1 MKKTLFITGA
11 AGFIGHETAK
21 EAVKAGWQVTALV
34 HAGKSAESL
43 RQIGARPIVG
53 DVHQPLTWMAE
64 AQDATAFIDLV
75 QPQLPQHLG
84 QQEMEAMSA
93 ERVDMTRRVLDALRG
108 LPAEKRPLFI
118 AVSGADDLQ
127 PDAHNVISHD
137 SALRAQP
144 RGFGHIG
151 IPRRKLIEASGLDA
165 TYVYLGNLVY
175 GPGKVKARQYVAGL
189 NHGTAHVIGE
199 GTNRLPMVHVTDAAR
214 ALVHL
219 ATLAH
224 ANTTVDGMAA
234 LAVTNVV
241 GRTFLAMDGADATQR
256 MLWDATADA
265 MGVKR
270 PASVPAW
277 LATRVAGSIRVES
290 MTLDVHADNSA
301 LRKTGFSLTYPSY
314 REGVPATLAHL
325 GSPSVEASI
334 AHRVM
339 SANLPTTQG
348 CASMECG
355 YVRLRCIDPGTV
367 ERVMRSSCVMC
378 IASSEYDQWLL

>member
-1 MKKTLFITGA
+1 MKRTLFITGA

-34 HAGKSAESL
+34 HAGKSAASL
-43 RQIGARPIVG
+43 REIGARPVVG

-75 QPQLPQHLG
+75 QPQLPKHLG
-84 QQEMEAMSA
+84 QKEIEAMSA
-93 ERVDMTRRVLDALRG
+93 ERVDMTRRILDALLG

-127 PDAHNVISHD
+127 PDAHNVIRHD
-137 SALRAQP
+137 SALRAHP
-144 RGFGHIG
+144 RGFGHMG

-165 TYVYLGNLVY
+165 TYVYFGNLVY

-189 NHGTAHVIGE
+189 TQGTAHVIGN
-199 GTNRLPMVHVTDAAR
+199 GKNRVPMVHVTDAAR

-219 ATLAH
+219 ATLAQ
-224 ANTTVDGMAA
+224 ANTQVDSIAA

-241 GRTFLAMDGADATQR
+241 GRTFLAMDGTDTTQR
-256 MLWDATADA
+256 MLLDATADA

-270 PASVPAW
+270 PGSVPAW
-277 LATRVAGSIRVES
+277 VAAHIAGSIGVET

-301 LRKTGFSLTYPSY
+301 LRKTGFSFTYPSY

-325 GSPSVEASI
+325 GSSVEASVE
-334 AHRVM
+334 A
-339 SANLPTTQG
+339 SA
-348 CASMECG
+348 A
-355 YVRLRCIDPGTV
+355 
-367 ERVMRSSCVMC
+367 
-378 IASSEYDQWLL
+378 

>member
-1 MKKTLFITGA
+1 MKTLFITGA

-53 DVHQPLTWMAE
+53 DVHQPLAWMAE

-75 QPQLPQHLG
+75 QPQLPQRLG
-84 QQEMEAMSA
+84 QKEIEAMSA
-93 ERVDMTRRVLDALRG
+93 ERVDMTRRLLDALRG

-118 AVSGADDLQ
+118 AVSRADDLQ
-127 PDAHNVISHD
+127 PDAHNVIRHN
-137 SALRAQP
+137 SALRALP
-144 RGFGHIG
+144 RGFGRVG
-151 IPRRKLIEASGLDA
+151 IPRRQLIEASGLDA
-165 TYVYLGNLVY
+165 TYVYFGNLVY
-175 GPGKVKARQYVAGL
+175 GPGKVFAEQYVAGL
-189 NHGTAHVIGE
+189 TQGTAHVIGN
-199 GTNRLPMVHVTDAAR
+199 GKNRVPMVHVTDAAR

-256 MLWDATADA
+256 MLLDATADA

-277 LATRVAGSIRVES
+277 LAEHVSGSIRVES

-301 LRKTGFSLTYPSY
+301 LLKTGFSLTYPSY

-325 GSPSVEASI
+325 GSPSVEASV
-334 AHRVM
+334 A
-339 SANLPTTQG
+339 
-348 CASMECG
+348 
-355 YVRLRCIDPGTV
+355 
-367 ERVMRSSCVMC
+367 
-378 IASSEYDQWLL
+378 